1 MKPNGTY
8 YTFQKVFRKRIS
20 NSHDVQIMEKL
31 TLKIT
36 LCWKRH
42 LGKFSV
48 NKLSKFKLST
58 LAWPDHLLRFPL

>member
-36 LCWKRH
+36 LC
-42 LGKFSV
+42 
-48 NKLSKFKLST
+48 
-58 LAWPDHLLRFPL
+58 